1 MKSFNIHTTIIVLLI
16 LSLAYASFASANEL
30 SGYIAAEGWVFFN
43 DALHPGQVQDN
54 VSGAG
59 ALQLEYYH
67 EWENGSSLT
76 FVPFGRLDSADPER
90 SHFDMRELNYL
101 WLADTWEL
109 RLGTGK
115 VFWGTTEF
123 VHLADIINQTDLV
136 DSIDGEEKLGQP
148 MVHLSIPRDWG
159 VVDMFVLSYFRERTF
174 PGRKGRLRSALEVD
188 TDNPRYES
196 SNEEWQV
203 DFALRYSHTI
213 GDWDIGIYHFYGT
226 GREPTFL
233 LEFDDEEEP
242 ALIPYYELINQ
253 TGLDLQLIAGEW
265 LLKLE
270 ALYRSGQGDDFFAAT
285 GGFEYSF
292 FGIGG
297 TDVDLGLI
305 GEWAYDDRGN
315 DAPTP
320 LQNDAMLGLRLAL
333 NDPAGSELLA
343 GMTHDANS
351 SARTVSVEASRR
363 LGSSWKVS
371 IEARAF
377 LDAPEDDPLYS
388 LRDDDFL
395 RLELTYYY

>member
-1 MKSFNIHTTIIVLLI
+1 MKSFNIHITIIVLLI
-16 LSLAYASFASANEL
+16 FSLACASFASAHEL
-30 SGYIAAEGWVFFN
+30 SGYIAAEGWWFFN
-43 DALHPGQVQDN
+43 DTLHPGQTQDN

-59 ALQLEYYH
+59 ALQPEYYH

-76 FVPFGRLDSADPER
+76 FVPFGRLDSADQER
-90 SHFDMRELNYL
+90 SHFDVRELNFL

-109 RLGTGK
+109 RLGAGK

-123 VHLADIINQTDLV
+123 VHLVDIINQTDLV
-136 DSIDGEEKLGQP
+136 ESIDGEEKLGQP
-148 MVHLSIPRDWG
+148 MIHLSVPRDWG
-159 VVDMFVLSYFRERTF
+159 IVDMFVLSYFRERTF
-174 PGRKGRLRSALEVD
+174 PGREGRLRSALEVD

-226 GREPTFL
+226 GREPTLL
-233 LEFDDEEEP
+233 LEYSDEEEP

-253 TGLDLQLIAGEW
+253 TGLDLQLILGEW
-265 LLKLE
+265 LFKLE

-297 TDVDLGLI
+297 TDVDLGVI
-305 GEWAYDDRGN
+305 GEWAYDDRGD

-320 LQNDAMLGLRLAL
+320 LQNDAMVGLRLAL

-343 GMTHDANS
+343 GMTQDANS

-363 LGSSWKVS
+363 LGSNWKVS

-377 LDAPEDDPLYS
+377 LDAPEDDPFYS

-395 RLELTYYY
+395 RFELTYYF

>member
-1 MKSFNIHTTIIVLLI
+1 MKSFSIHTTIIALLI
-16 LSLAYASFASANEL
+16 LSATAASCVSANEF
-30 SGYIAAEGWVFFN
+30 SGHVAVEGMVFFE
-43 DALHPGQVQDN
+43 DAQFPGQERDT
-54 VSGAG
+54 VSG

-90 SHFDMRELNYL
+90 SHFDVRELNYL

-109 RLGTGK
+109 RVGAGK

-123 VHLADIINQTDLV
+123 VHLVDIINQTDLV

-148 MVHLSIPRDWG
+148 MIHLSIPRDWG
-159 VVDMFVLSYFRERTF
+159 IVDMFVMSYFRERTF

-203 DFALRYSHTI
+203 DVALRYSHFI
-213 GDWDIGIYHFYGT
+213 GDWDIGLYHFYGT
-226 GREPTFL
+226 GREPTLL
-233 LEFDDEEEP
+233 LESGDEDEP
-242 ALIPYYELINQ
+242 TLIPYYELINQ
-253 TGLDLQLIAGEW
+253 TGVDLQMIAGEW

-270 ALYRSGQGDDFFAAT
+270 AIYRSGQGDDFFAAT

-292 FGIGG
+292 VGIAGS
-297 TDVDLGLI
+297 DLDLGLI
-305 GEWAYDDRGN
+305 GEWAYDDRGD

-320 LQNDAMLGLRLAL
+320 LQNDAMLALRLAL

-343 GMTHDANS
+343 GMTLDANS
-351 SARTVSVEASRR
+351 SARSASLEASRR
-363 LGSSWKVS
+363 LGSNWKVNVETR
-371 IEARAF
+371 IF
-377 LDAPEDDPLYS
+377 LDAPEDDPFYS
-388 LRDDDFL
+388 LRDDSFV